1 MGVTMARKADA
12 IKHPAL
18 AARKIVPVE
27 EESNSWR
34 DLTDEQRM
42 YMTVYLDCMDAA
54 MACELTDRS
63 MEWGDEQRV
72 VSDAFGGIFHEAMHE
87 PRRLSEQIAGVMLP
101 ASMVKLRALIMQNDN
116 KASQLA
122 AIKHLHSIAGMMPEG
137 SVAAGGN
144 FVNVNV
150 TGLPGVKD

>member
-18 AARKIVPVE
+18 VARKIGPVE
-27 EESNSWR
+27 EESTSWR

-42 YMTVYLDCMDAA
+42 YMTIYLDCMDAA
-54 MACELTDRS
+54 MACEITGRS

-72 VSDAFGGIFHEAMHE
+72 VSNAFEGVFHEAMHE

-150 TGLPGVKD
+150 TGLPGVRD

>member
-1 MGVTMARKADA
+1 MARKADA

-18 AARKIVPVE
+18 VARKIGPVE
-27 EESNSWR
+27 EESTSWR

-42 YMTVYLDCMDAA
+42 YMTIYLDCIDAA
-54 MACELTDRS
+54 MACEITGRS
-63 MEWGDEQRV
+63 MEWVDEQRV
-72 VSDAFGGIFHEAMHE
+72 VSNAFEGVFHEAMHE
-87 PRRLSEQIAGVMLP
+87 PRRLAEQIAGVMLP
-101 ASMVKLRALIMQNDN
+101 SSMVKLRALIMQDDN

-137 SVAAGGN
+137 AVAANGN

-150 TGLPGVKD
+150 TGLPGVRD

>member
-1 MGVTMARKADA
+1 MARKADA

-18 AARKIVPVE
+18 VARKIGPVE
-27 EESNSWR
+27 EESTSWR

-42 YMTVYLDCMDAA
+42 YMTIYLDCMDSA
-54 MACELTDRS
+54 MACEITGRS
-63 MEWGDEQRV
+63 MEWVDEQRV
-72 VSDAFGGIFHEAMHE
+72 VSNAFEGVFHEAMHE
-87 PRRLSEQIAGVMLP
+87 PRRLAEQIAGVMLP
-101 ASMVKLRALIMQNDN
+101 SSMVKLRALIMQDDN

-137 SVAAGGN
+137 AVAANGN

-150 TGLPGVKD
+150 TGLPGVRD